1 MTPNLE
7 LVEKLVEKTGL
18 SYGEAKQALEKTD
31 WDILEAIIQLEVQG
45 KVHGAKTAQY
55 STSNE
60 NNEYQQNQQN
70 QQGQSDNS
78 ANGRHHHHGRNHQYR
93 DEKDCREAGD
103 NFKKSARSFGDFLR
117 VVFDK
122 GNKNCLVMHKN
133 NEKKI
138 ELPITAFVVLLVFC
152 FWVVIPLMIVAL
164 FFGCRFSFSGNEL
177 GKDSV
182 NSAMGKATDIADNI
196 KSEFKSN

>member
-18 SYGEAKQALEKTD
+18 SYGEAKQALERTD
-31 WDILEAIIQLEVQG
+31 WDILDAIIQLEAQG
-45 KVHGAKTAQY
+45 MVNNGKTAQY

-60 NNEYQQNQQN
+60 NHTGQENQQSQQNKQGKQGKDSN
-70 QQGQSDNS
+70 QS
-78 ANGRHHHHGRNHQYR
+78 
-93 DEKDCREAGD
+93 GD
-103 NFKKSARSFGDFLR
+103 KFKKASKNFGDFMKEI
-117 VVFDK
+117 FDK
-122 GNKNCLVMHKN
+122 GNKNCLVMHRN
-133 NEKKI
+133 DEKKI
-138 ELPITAFVVLLVFC
+138 ELPVTAFVVLLIFC

-164 FFGCRFSFSGNEL
+164 FFGCRFSFSGSEL
-177 GKDSV
+177 GKESV